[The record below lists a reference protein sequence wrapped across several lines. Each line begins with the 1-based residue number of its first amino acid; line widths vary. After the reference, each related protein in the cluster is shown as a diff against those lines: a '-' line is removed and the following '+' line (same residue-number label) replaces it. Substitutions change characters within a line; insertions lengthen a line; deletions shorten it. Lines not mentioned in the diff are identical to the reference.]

1 MQHSLS
7 LEAKKVLEKNWRDGF
22 TVPCEGLYPFQ
33 WHWDSGFIALGWMH
47 LDLERAFQEIKSL
60 LKGQWA
66 NGFIPHI
73 IFHNPS
79 DSYFPGPEVQASHL
93 SPFAPD
99 VPTSGITQPPVLGW
113 VLGEMYALSLHS
125 PRGRESHELAF
136 AKADSKILSFLDE
149 VYDAVY
155 HFHQYLY
162 THRDP
167 KDEGLVY
174 ICHNW
179 EAGTDNTPVWDSI
192 WKTMD
197 SPEYALDRKDN
208 VHIAASHRP
217 SNREYQHY
225 IHLIELFKSWDYN
238 DALIAEKSPFLVQ
251 DPLFNAM
258 LIASNEA
265 LIVIGEKLGKKEE
278 VRQLEQWNTKSKRR
292 YNQKLYDPELKGY
305 IYYDLRNDIAL
316 RSLSSSS
323 FTALFAGIPD
333 KYRAQEMIAA
343 FTEGPFSGKQK
354 EFLLC
359 ASFDPSSSSFDPKRY
374 WRGPIWINLNWLLY
388 KGFKKYDALEL
399 TAQIKEDTL
408 YLMDKYGFYEY
419 FDPRKEQ
426 DKELTQGYGGKNF
439 SWSAALTLDLLVN
452 KYE

>member
-1 MQHSLS
+1 MQQSLS
-7 LEAKKVLEKNWRDGF
+7 IEAKNILENNWRQGF

-47 LDLERAFQEIKSL
+47 LDLERAFKEIQSL
-60 LKGQWA
+60 LKGQWK

-93 SPFAPD
+93 SPFAPEI
-99 VPTSGITQPPVLGW
+99 PTSGITQPPVLGW
-113 VLGEMYALSLHS
+113 VLGEMYA
-125 PRGRESHELAF
+125 F
-136 AKADSKILSFLDE
+136 AKADSRMLPFLNE
-149 VYDAVY
+149 VYDAAY
-155 HFHQYLY
+155 HFHEYLY

-167 KDEGLVY
+167 KGEGLVY

-192 WKTMD
+192 WDTMD
-197 SPEYALDRKDN
+197 SPEYDLDRKDN
-208 VHIAASHRP
+208 LHIAASHRP

-225 IHLIELFKSWDYN
+225 IHLIELFKSYAYD

-258 LIASNEA
+258 LIASNAA
-265 LIVIGEKLGKKEE
+265 LIDLGRILGKLEK
-278 VRQLEQWNTKSKRR
+278 VSQLEQWNAQSKKS

-305 IYYDLRNDIAL
+305 VYYDLRNDRAL
-316 RSLSSSS
+316 PVLSSSS

-333 KYRAQEMIAA
+333 KNRAFEMIEA
-343 FTEGPFSGKQK
+343 FAKGPFSGKQK

-359 ASFDPSSSSFDPKRY
+359 ASFDPSSNSFDPKRY

-388 KGFKKYDALEL
+388 RGFRKYAALEL
-399 TAQIKEDTL
+399 TEQIKADTL
-408 YLMDKYGFYEY
+408 YLMKKYGFYEY

-426 DKELTQGYGGKNF
+426 DKKLTQGYGGKNF
-439 SWSAALTLDLLVN
+439 SWSAALTLDLLLN
-452 KYE
+452 K